1 MAHPRVTVATRGGI
15 LSNSRTPTP
24 TAPVTPSASS
34 YRCPKCRTTL
44 FTASDVV
51 AHDPADARAAHVRFR
66 HKGVANTSVCT
77 VLNVAPNLPWL
88 AEEVARGE
96 VEGKMVCGG
105 TLRNGAKCGAKVGEY
120 HWQGSTCTCGQWVA
134 PAFLVP
140 RSKVDA
146 VVTAPVAGAGTV
158 AGAAARENHARQ
170 QAIMD
175 QYPVSGHATPYPPV
189 PYPPVPYPPVNA
201 MPPNGTPGA
210 GAPGSVHSSRE
221 QMPDARGPQLN
232 TGSSASLRQNPPQPA
247 QPAQPALPPRDA
259 TAVKPHGGSKLAKW
273 PVALAMGMIVT
284 ALVAAIVP
292 VLLVYQKTTA
302 TRELARYSLA
312 AAAVARGSAPPR
324 DYLGMEVRVSNVD
337 VVQGVGTLALT
348 KITPYGRFAVGG
360 ASAFLHE
367 DMDLV
372 VNGNRFTLYAG
383 TPAQEIDATFTFT
396 GGQAS
401 MYPFNSHTA
410 TVNLYAITESDRQQL
425 AADLAAG
432 NPPSPQTL
440 VPLDLTVV
448 GGAQPVAL
456 NVTVGTTGRSGALMA
471 IALTVAQTP
480 LTMAFSGMVFA
491 AMWLV
496 ALTTVALA
504 IDAVWSARKVDARA
518 VVMGGIVLAAMPLV
532 RNSQPGVGPM
542 GSVVDLAGLYWNVGL
557 VALALILVTI
567 SWMAQLR
574 DSSKAAQTQQQQQQQ
589 AKVDEQYVARVDPM
603 EPPTKTMM

>member
-1 MAHPRVTVATRGGI
+1 
-15 LSNSRTPTP
+15 
-24 TAPVTPSASS
+24 
-34 YRCPKCRTTL
+34 
-44 FTASDVV
+44 
-51 AHDPADARAAHVRFR
+51 
-66 HKGVANTSVCT
+66 
-77 VLNVAPNLPWL
+77 
-88 AEEVARGE
+88 
-96 VEGKMVCGG
+96 
-105 TLRNGAKCGAKVGEY
+105 
-120 HWQGSTCTCGQWVA
+120 
-134 PAFLVP
+134 
-140 RSKVDA
+140 
-146 VVTAPVAGAGTV
+146 
-158 AGAAARENHARQ
+158 
-170 QAIMD
+170 MD
-175 QYPVSGHATPYPPV
+175 QYPVTGHAA
-189 PYPPVPYPPVNA
+189 PYPPVNA
-201 MPPNGTPGA
+201 MPPNGV
-210 GAPGSVHSSRE
+210 PGSVHSSRE
-221 QMPDARGPQLN
+221 QIPDVRGPQLN
-232 TGSSASLRQNPPQPA
+232 TGSSASLRQDPP

-292 VLLVYQKTTA
+292 ALLVYQKTTE

-312 AAAVARGSAPPR
+312 AAAVARGRAPPR

-383 TPAQEIDATFTFT
+383 TPAQEIDAAFTFT
-396 GGQAS
+396 GGQAT

-410 TVNLYAITESDRQQL
+410 TINLYAITESDRQQL

-432 NPPSPQTL
+432 NPPSPDTL

-471 IALTVAQTP
+471 VALTVTQTP

-532 RNSQPGVGPM
+532 RNTQPGVGPM

-557 VALALILVTI
+557 
-567 SWMAQLR
+567 LR
-574 DSSKAAQTQQQQQQQ
+574 DSSKAAQNQQQQQQQ
-589 AKVDEQYVARVDPM
+589 QTKVDEQYAARVDPM
-603 EPPTKTMM
+603 EPPTKPMM

>member
-1 MAHPRVTVATRGGI
+1 
-15 LSNSRTPTP
+15 
-24 TAPVTPSASS
+24 
-34 YRCPKCRTTL
+34 
-44 FTASDVV
+44 
-51 AHDPADARAAHVRFR
+51 
-66 HKGVANTSVCT
+66 
-77 VLNVAPNLPWL
+77 
-88 AEEVARGE
+88 
-96 VEGKMVCGG
+96 
-105 TLRNGAKCGAKVGEY
+105 
-120 HWQGSTCTCGQWVA
+120 
-134 PAFLVP
+134 
-140 RSKVDA
+140 
-146 VVTAPVAGAGTV
+146 
-158 AGAAARENHARQ
+158 
-170 QAIMD
+170 MD
-175 QYPVSGHATPYPPV
+175 QYPVTGHAAPYPPV

-201 MPPNGTPGA
+201 MAPNGTPA
-210 GAPGSVHSSRE
+210 SVHSSRE

-232 TGSSASLRQNPPQPA
+232 TGSSASLRQDPPQPL
-247 QPAQPALPPRDA
+247 AQPALPPRDA
-259 TAVKPHGGSKLAKW
+259 TAVKSSGGSKLAKW
-273 PVALAMGMIVT
+273 PVALAMGMIVA

-312 AAAVARGSAPPR
+312 AAAVARGQAPPR

-383 TPAQEIDATFTFT
+383 TPAQEIDASFTFT
-396 GGQAS
+396 GGQAN

-410 TVNLYAITESDRQQL
+410 TINLYAITESDRQQL

-432 NPPSPQTL
+432 NPPSPNTL
-440 VPLDLTVV
+440 IPLDLTVV

-471 IALTVAQTP
+471 VAITVAQTP
-480 LTMAFSGMVFA
+480 LTVAFSALVFA

-504 IDAVWSARKVDARA
+504 IDTVWSARKVEARA

-532 RNSQPGVGPM
+532 RNAQPGVGPM

-574 DSSKAAQTQQQQQQQ
+574 DSSKAAQQQQQQQT
-589 AKVDEQYVARVDPM
+589 KVDEQYAARVDPM